1 MSANFPS
8 TPTIGDTVTIENI
21 RYRWTGTTWIIVP
34 GAVQNAV
41 VQSNNGAIDLS
52 KGSYHKILID
62 ANNTDVTVSFSNVP
76 SGSSKWSLEFDVSAS
91 YTIAWP
97 ASIIWT
103 ENTLPVTSSDQN
115 AILEFYTPDSGTTVY
130 GIKSLYVGLDPAW
143 DLSYAGLDSST
154 RNGEWDVSTASY
166 LQNFSVNAQQTNP
179 NDLFFS
185 PDGTKMYIVG
195 IVGQEV
201 NEYTL
206 SIAWDVSTASFVQF
220 ITVVQDSA
228 PVGLFFK
235 PDGLKMYI
243 IGTTSDA
250 VNEYNLSIAWDISTA
265 SFLQNFSVSA
275 QEATPQGLFFRDDGL
290 KMYIIGSSNDDVYEY
305 NLSIAWDVS
314 TASFLHSFAVNVQET
329 TPVGLFFKPDGLKM
343 YIIGSGNDAVHE
355 YDLSTAW
362 DVSTASFL
370 QNFSVLAQETGTSG
384 LFFKPDGQKMY
395 ITGTAGDD
403 VNEYDISIAG
413 RFFSVAAQE
422 ISPNALSFKPDGLK
436 MYVLGDTGDDVNEY
450 DLSLAWDITTAVY
463 LQRFSIN
470 AQETGPEG
478 LFFRADG
485 LKMYICGINGDD
497 VNEYN
502 LSTAWDVS
510 TASFLQNF
518 SVIAQEGTV
527 SDLFFKPD
535 GLKMYIV
542 GSSGDAVDEYD
553 LSVAWN
559 ITTAVYF
566 QTFSVAAQDSSP
578 SGLFFRDDG
587 LKMYIVGASADD
599 VGEYDL
605 GIAWDISTASFLQ
618 EINLRADI
626 GSTALPQG
634 LFFKPDG
641 LKMFVIDS
649 TSDKVF
655 EYIFTA

>member
-1 MSANFPS
+1 MSSIARKFFAS
-8 TPTIGDTVTIENI
+8 GVTPFN
-21 RYRWTGTTWIIVP
+21 
-34 GAVQNAV
+34 
-41 VQSNNGAIDLS
+41 
-52 KGSYHKILID
+52 
-62 ANNTDVTVSFSNVP
+62 
-76 SGSSKWSLEFDVSAS
+76 
-91 YTIAWP
+91 
-97 ASIIWT
+97 
-103 ENTLPVTSSDQN
+103 
-115 AILEFYTPDSGTTVY
+115 
-130 GIKSLYVGLDPAW
+130 PAW
-143 DLSYAGLDSST
+143 NLAYAGFDSST
-154 RNGEWDVSTASY
+154 RSGEWDVTTASF
-166 LQNFSVNAQQTNP
+166 LQNFSVNAQQANP

-220 ITVVQDSA
+220 ITVAAQASA

-250 VNEYNLSIAWDISTA
+250 VHEYNLSIAWDISTA

-275 QEATPQGLFFRDDGL
+275 QDAAPNGLFFRDDGL
-290 KMYIIGSSNDDVYEY
+290 KMYIIGSSGDDVHEY
-305 NLSIAWDVS
+305 NLSTAWDVS
-314 TASFLHSFAVNVQET
+314 TASFLHSFPINVQESSPT
-329 TPVGLFFKPDGLKM
+329 GLFFKPDGTKM
-343 YIIGSGNDAVHE
+343 YITGTGNDFVHE
-355 YDLSTAW
+355 YNLSTAW
-362 DVSTASFL
+362 DISTASFL
-370 QNFSVLAQETGTSG
+370 QNFSVSAQETTPSG
-384 LFFKPDGQKMY
+384 LFFKPDGTKMY
-395 ITGTAGDD
+395 ITGNTGDD
-403 VNEYDISIAG
+403 VNEYDLSIAG
-413 RFFSVAAQE
+413 RFFSVAAEE
-422 ISPNALSFKPDGLK
+422 ISPNALAFKPDGLK
-436 MYVLGDTGDDVNEY
+436 MYILGQGGDDVNEY
-450 DLSLAWDITTAVY
+450 DMSVAWDITTAIY
-463 LQRFSIN
+463 LQRFSIS
-470 AQETGPEG
+470 AQEVVPTG

-485 LKMYICGINGDD
+485 LKMYICGTTGDD

-518 SVIAQEGTV
+518 SVLAQEPTV

-535 GLKMYIV
+535 GTKMYIV

-587 LKMYIVGASADD
+587 LKMYIVGASGDD

-618 EINLRADI
+618 QINLRADI

>member
-228 PVGLFFK
+228 
-235 PDGLKMYI
+235 
-243 IGTTSDA
+243 
-250 VNEYNLSIAWDISTA
+250 
-265 SFLQNFSVSA
+265 
-275 QEATPQGLFFRDDGL
+275 
-290 KMYIIGSSNDDVYEY
+290 
-305 NLSIAWDVS
+305 
-314 TASFLHSFAVNVQET
+314 
-329 TPVGLFFKPDGLKM
+329 PVGLFFKPDGLKM

>member
-62 ANNTDVTVSFSNVP
+62 AGNADVTVSFSNVP